1 MIRNFF
7 KLSLGNATAQGV
19 QWLALI
25 GCIHFYSAATYGYFY
40 AGISAIGMIGIL
52 SSLQMHQAIVVAKS
66 GEEVEDIFRVGII
79 SNLVVMLFA
88 VMAVT
93 LLVWT
98 GHLHMDPLY
107 QWALAWIMFT
117 AGLGRIYQGWFVKIG
132 GFGFISRGILFRA
145 VTLSIIQL
153 VLGWF
158 KIEHGLILG
167 TLAGEMALVGYMAT
181 RQQSPSLRS
190 ILKLVNMGRISKLLR
205 AYDDFAV
212 GGTLSEC
219 VSTVAF
225 SLPVVL
231 FGWRFSATES
241 GHFSL
246 SHRLIWAPI
255 MMLGSALAQVLYKRL
270 SEPTGSD
277 FYKNRVFRSFGW
289 LILGAAMASFL
300 LGYTLPLLLKPFM
313 KNSWAGAYAY
323 MAPLIGWSTFF
334 LLGTSYRISYR
345 VLRLQR
351 IQLVIDTVFL
361 IWVGGLFY
369 LIAPRVTG
377 LYFCYILGISG
388 MLHQLLLMVYIRA
401 RIENKIIVECGAA
414 Q

>member
-52 SSLQMHQAIVVAKS
+52 SSLQMHQAIVIAKDR
-66 GEEVEDIFRVGII
+66 EEVEGIFRVGII

-88 VMAVT
+88 VMVVT

-158 KIEHGLILG
+158 KIEHGLVLG

-190 ILKLVNMGRISKLLR
+190 ILKLVNTGRISKLLR

-289 LILGAAMASFL
+289 LIIGAAMASFL

-323 MAPLIGWSTFF
+323 MAPLIGWSAFF

-361 IWVGGLFY
+361 IWMGGLFY

-401 RIENKIIVECGAA
+401 RIENKMIVECGAA